1 MREGANV
8 EVICLRGTDDE
19 LERDTFNGV
28 HITRVN
34 FKHSRGGKLSYV
46 AQYGRFILISGA
58 ILALRALKRPY
69 DLVHVHN
76 MPDVLVFSALVPK
89 ILGAKVILDLHDPMP
104 ELMETIFGFR
114 AGSVPVSVL
123 KTLEKWSLR
132 FADAVVTVNA
142 TCRNIFAGRSCA
154 PGKITVVMNSPDEA
168 IFQIREHTRPD
179 DATQNAARPFVVMYH
194 GSLVERHGL
203 DLAIS
208 AVQKLR
214 ETLPGID
221 LRIYGRSTAY
231 LTQAMEHVNE
241 SGLSEAI
248 RYLGPKTL
256 EEIVV
261 AIAQCDVGVIP
272 NRRSI
277 FTEINTPTRIF
288 EYLSQGKPVIAPRTR
303 GILDYFGPDE
313 IVPFELGDVDD
324 LAAKMEYV
332 FRHPEQIANCAK
344 RGQQVYLAHTW
355 TNERIRFVNL
365 VEKLVSRASPAS
377 QKIECNSV
385 SALESQE

>member
-1 MREGANV
+1 V
-8 EVICLRGTDDE
+8 SLEVICLRETDE
-19 LERDTFNGV
+19 EPEREVFNGV
-28 HITRVN
+28 DITRIKL
-34 FKHSRGGKLSYV
+34 KHRRGGKLSYV
-46 AQYGRFILISGA
+46 VLYGRFILISGA
-58 ILALRALKRPY
+58 ILALRALKEPF

-114 AGSVPVSVL
+114 EGSLPVSVL
-123 KTLEKWSLR
+123 KTVEKWSLR

-142 TCRNIFAGRSCA
+142 TCRDIFAGRSCL
-154 PGKITVVMNSPDEA
+154 PGKITVVMNSPDEE
-168 IFQIREHTRPD
+168 IFQIREHSRPGV
-179 DATQNAARPFVVMYH
+179 AMQNAVRPFVVMYH

-208 AVQKLR
+208 AVLKLR
-214 ETLPGID
+214 ETIPSIE
-221 LRIYGRSTAY
+221 LRIYGRSTPF
-231 LTQAMEHVNE
+231 LTQVMDRVNR
-241 SGLSEAI
+241 SGLSEAV
-248 RYLGPKTL
+248 RYFGPKTL
-256 EEIVV
+256 EEIVG
-261 AIAQCDVGVIP
+261 AISECDVGVIP

-324 LAAKMEYV
+324 LAVKIRYV
-332 FRHPEQIANCAK
+332 FKHPEEIANCAK
-344 RGQQVYLAHTW
+344 RGQQVYLAHKW
-355 TNERIRFVNL
+355 SNERLRFVKL
-365 VEKLVSRASPAS
+365 VEKLVNPTSPAGR
-377 QKIECNSV
+377 KIESNSV
-385 SALESQE
+385 SALETQE